1 MIEGERPLFLFS
13 ELCRTNERMANID
26 QAKSDPD
33 NFELKAGVRGVER
46 ERYNLPGG
54 WQ

>member
-1 MIEGERPLFLFS
+1 MIERGKRLSFFCE
-13 ELCRTNERMANID
+13 CRTNERMADVD

-33 NFELKAGVRGVER
+33 NLGLKAGVRGVER
-46 ERYNLPGG
+46 DGRYNLPGG